1 MRPRPWT
8 LLVAAAAQALEAV
21 GVLVAA
27 VVSAADTVS
36 GHSYQRSSGIALTV
50 LAFAAAF
57 AVAFVV
63 PGLLRVR
70 LWSRTPA
77 LFTQLFVGTTG
88 VYLLDGHHPNVG
100 LPAVLVAIAGFA
112 GICAPAS
119 WRALSRLGLQE
130 REELATEAQAATEEP
145 AQPRPAQPKTAAQ
158 SKTVAQSKAA
168 AGPKAAKKPPSA
180 AKGRPT
186 GSSSRKASAR
196 RR

>member
-27 VVSAADTVS
+27 VVSAVDTAS

-50 LAFAAAF
+50 LAFAASF

-88 VYLLDGHHPNVG
+88 VYLLEGHHPG
-100 LPAVLVAIAGFA
+100 LGWPALLVAIAGFA
-112 GICAPAS
+112 GICAPPG

-130 REELATEAQAATEEP
+130 REELAAEAQAATEATAP
-145 AQPRPAQPKTAAQ
+145 PRPAKP
-158 SKTVAQSKAA
+158 KAA
-168 AGPKAAKKPPSA
+168 AKPPSA
-180 AKGRPT
+180 AKARPAGSPGRN
-186 GSSSRKASAR
+186 KASTR